1 MKEAVMRL
9 GPWRVERALGRD
21 LSGTYHTAVHDDGAR
36 ATLFRPSGE
45 LLAARGEPLAR
56 LLGLHRDAPHRGLLW
71 FHGLDHDGDE
81 PFLLADPVDDALM
94 SLHRGERPGPGQTRA
109 VGAALAAALLAIH
122 DRGLV
127 HGGLELDNV
136 LWSPD
141 HAPRILGAGA
151 AGIGGATGIVGT
163 AGDVVGLG
171 RLLCALVA
179 SWPPRGT
186 TAAWRADELRTV
198 ELARLIADP
207 GAVVSMR
214 KAHALLAGEP
224 AARSAVVPGD
234 LAGPAIADDPTAPPP
249 GAACGEREAV
259 DPTAA
264 AARTA
269 DYGADTDAA
278 CAGAPQPADA
288 APGPARLGR
297 YRILTR
303 LGCGGMGEVF
313 LAEDPALRRGVAIK
327 RIRPGLQR
335 DRMFRARLRREAQLA
350 ARLGHRAIVQVF
362 DLLSE
367 NDVDHVVMEYVP
379 GPSLHTLLAG
389 RPMPV
394 AEAVRIAAELA
405 DGLAYAH
412 RQGIVHRDLK
422 LENVLIST
430 DGQPKIA
437 DFGIARRTVSA
448 ADGAVH
454 ETLTR
459 DGFLLGTSRAM
470 SPEQIQCQ
478 DVDARSDLFSL
489 GVLLYELVTGA
500 SPFAAHNEPMT
511 MLRVLNDR
519 QVPARERMPEVP
531 AALSEL
537 IDHLLE
543 KDPAQRPTDARA
555 VADWLRRALE
565 RSERGGGDPAGFA
578 GEAGGEAPRG
588 IDRSEGGAFEPLPA
602 ARPALALLPA
612 LAMPVAGAAAATGS
626 NEHRRAGRRFLS
638 TRIQAP
644 FVLAEIR
651 ALRSSIFKRCREIQ
665 TALAI
670 ADKVEHSYDLHNAD
684 LFLPIDDTWCA
695 ILEPFEQT
703 VVTGTLRRI
712 GYEIFPQYV
721 SILGIPAPEVNTAMD
736 LRSPTDLIRV
746 ICDAYSK
753 CVVGDDAGTLR
764 PRIEGT
770 RATVTD
776 DTIMP
781 CQLQMGVFLGAGQL
795 TGLFRDS
802 ALTEQ
807 RCRSRG
813 DDVCVY
819 EFAF

>member
-9 GPWRVERALGRD
+9 GAWRVERVLGRD
-21 LSGTYHTAVHDDGAR
+21 LSGTYHAAVRDGGAR

-56 LLGLHRDAPHRGLLW
+56 LLALHRGAAQRGLIW
-71 FHGLDHDGDE
+71 FRELEHDGDD
-81 PFLLADPVDDALM
+81 PFLLADPVDHALA
-94 SLHRGERPGPGQTRA
+94 SLHRGQRPDPGQTRE

-127 HGGLELDNV
+127 HGGLELDNA
-136 LWSPD
+136 LWSPGW
-141 HAPRILGAGA
+141 APQILGAGA
-151 AGIGGATGIVGT
+151 AWLGGAAGIAGP

-179 SWPPRGT
+179 SWPPRGA
-186 TAAWRADELRTV
+186 TATWSADELRTI
-198 ELARLIADP
+198 ELARLIAEP
-207 GAVVSMR
+207 GADLSMR

-224 AARSAVVPGD
+224 VRSAAIRGEA
-234 LAGPAIADDPTAPPP
+234 AGPASAGDPQPPAATCPACTAEPATLAYGPDTEACCAGP
-249 GAACGEREAV
+249 VRLIDPAPEAATGAA
-259 DPTAA
+259 
-264 AARTA
+264 
-269 DYGADTDAA
+269 
-278 CAGAPQPADA
+278 Q
-288 APGPARLGR
+288 LGR

-313 LAEDPALRRGVAIK
+313 LADDPALRRGVAIK

-335 DRMFRARLRREAQLA
+335 DPMFRARLRREAQLA
-350 ARLGHRAIVQVF
+350 ARLSHRAIVQVF

-367 NDVDHVVMEYVP
+367 NDIDHVVMEYVP

-389 RPMPV
+389 RPMAI
-394 AEAVRIAAELA
+394 AEAVRIAAELT

-437 DFGIARRTVSA
+437 DFGIARRTRA
-448 ADGAVH
+448 IADEGAH

-459 DGFLLGTSRAM
+459 DGYLLGTSRAM
-470 SPEQIQCQ
+470 SPEQIQSH

-489 GVLLYELVTGA
+489 GVLLYELVTGDT
-500 SPFAAHNEPMT
+500 PFAARNEAMT

-519 QVPARERMPEVP
+519 PAPARERAPEVP

-543 KDPAQRPTDARA
+543 KDPAQRPGDARA
-555 VADWLRRALE
+555 VASRLRRVLE
-565 RSERGGGDPAGFA
+565 ASPASEPRG
-578 GEAGGEAPRG
+578 APRP
-588 IDRSEGGAFEPLPA
+588 APPAQTPTMPL
-602 ARPALALLPA
+602 
-612 LAMPVAGAAAATGS
+612 GAAAAGS
-626 NEHRRAGRRFLS
+626 NEYGRSPRRS
-638 TRIQAP
+638 PTTRIQAP

-651 ALRSSIFKRCREIQ
+651 ALRSSIFKRSREVQ
-665 TALAI
+665 SALAI
-670 ADKVEHSYDLHNAD
+670 AEKVEHSYDLHDAE
-684 LFLPIDDTWCA
+684 LFLPLDDTWCA
-695 ILEPFEQT
+695 ILEPFELT

-721 SILGIPAPEVNTAMD
+721 SILGIPAPEVNTAME
-736 LRSPTDLIRV
+736 LRGPTDLIRV
-746 ICDAYSK
+746 ICAAYNK
-753 CVVGDDAGTLR
+753 CVVGDEAGTLTPGMDGAR
-764 PRIEGT
+764 P
-770 RATVTD
+770 TVTD
-776 DTIMP
+776 TTLMP

-802 ALTEQ
+802 ALTET

-813 DDVCVY
+813 DSACVY

>member
-1 MKEAVMRL
+1 MQLMKEAVMRL
-9 GPWRVERALGRD
+9 GAWRIERTLGRD
-21 LSGTYHTAVHDDGAR
+21 LSGTYHAGVRDDGAR

-56 LLGLHRDAPHRGLLW
+56 LLALHRGAAHGGLIW
-71 FHGLDHDGDE
+71 FRELGHGGDE
-81 PFLLADPVDDALM
+81 PFLLADAVDDALV
-94 SLHRGERPGPGQTRA
+94 SLHRGRRPDPGQTRA

-127 HGGLELDNV
+127 HGGLELDNT
-136 LWSPD
+136 LWSPGC
-141 HAPRILGAGA
+141 APQILGAGA
-151 AGIGGATGIVGT
+151 AGLGGAAGIAGP

-179 SWPPRGT
+179 SWPPRGA
-186 TAAWRADELRTV
+186 TAAWCADELRTI
-198 ELARLIADP
+198 ELARLIAEP
-207 GAVVSMR
+207 GADLSMR

-224 AARSAVVPGD
+224 ARSAAVPEDGSRPA
-234 LAGPAIADDPTAPPP
+234 LAGDPPPAAACRACAAADPTAELGTAPY
-249 GAACGEREAV
+249 GE
-259 DPTAA
+259 
-264 AARTA
+264 
-269 DYGADTDAA
+269 DTDAC
-278 CAGAPQPADA
+278 CAVAARLAEA
-288 APGPARLGR
+288 APDDAGVARLGR

-335 DRMFRARLRREAQLA
+335 DPMFRARLRREAQLA
-350 ARLGHRAIVQVF
+350 ARLSHRAIVQVF
-362 DLLSE
+362 DLL
-367 NDVDHVVMEYVP
+367 NDNDIDHVVMEYVP

-389 RPMPV
+389 RPMPI
-394 AEAVRIAAELA
+394 AEAVRIAAELT

-437 DFGIARRTVSA
+437 DFGIARRTVPA
-448 ADGAVH
+448 GDGTAH

-470 SPEQIQCQ
+470 SPEQIQSH

-489 GVLLYELVTGA
+489 GVLLYELVTGET
-500 SPFAAHNEPMT
+500 PFAARNEAMT

-519 QVPARERMPEVP
+519 PAPARDHAPEVP

-543 KDPAQRPTDARA
+543 KDPARRPSDARA
-555 VADWLRRALE
+555 VGHRLRRVVDPTPVVDSLDLPGPASSPLDSLE
-565 RSERGGGDPAGFA
+565 RTPVSEPPRAPHPA
-578 GEAGGEAPRG
+578 PP
-588 IDRSEGGAFEPLPA
+588 PLPP
-602 ARPALALLPA
+602 PALPFGA
-612 LAMPVAGAAAATGS
+612 VAAGS
-626 NEHRRAGRRFLS
+626 SEHGRS
-638 TRIQAP
+638 SIRIQAP

-651 ALRSSIFKRCREIQ
+651 ALRSSIFKRSREVQ
-665 TALAI
+665 SALAI
-670 ADKVEHSYDLHNAD
+670 ADKVEHSYDLHNAE
-684 LFLPIDDTWCA
+684 LFLPLDDTWCA
-695 ILEPFEQT
+695 ILEPFELT

-721 SILGIPAPEVNTAMD
+721 SILGIPAPEVKSAMD

-746 ICDAYSK
+746 ICAAYST
-753 CVVGDDAGTLR
+753 CVVGGEAGALTAGLESRR
-764 PRIEGT
+764 P
-770 RATVTD
+770 TVTD
-776 DTIMP
+776 TSCMP
-781 CQLQMGVFLGAGQL
+781 CQLQMGVFLGAGQM
-795 TGLFRDS
+795 TGLFGDN
-802 ALTEQ
+802 ALSET

-813 DDVCVY
+813 DSVCVY

>member
-1 MKEAVMRL
+1 MRL
-9 GPWRVERALGRD
+9 GAWRVERVLGRD
-21 LSGTYHTAVHDDGAR
+21 PSGTYHAGVRDDGAR

-45 LLAARGEPLAR
+45 LLAARGEPLTR
-56 LLGLHRDAPHRGLLW
+56 LLALHRGAAQRGLIW
-71 FHGLDHDGDE
+71 FRELEHDGDD
-81 PFLLADPVDDALM
+81 PFLLGDPVDDALV
-94 SLHRGERPGPGQTRA
+94 SLHRGQRPDPGQTRE

-127 HGGLELDNV
+127 HGGLELDNA
-136 LWSPD
+136 LWSPGC
-141 HAPRILGAGA
+141 APQILGAGA
-151 AGIGGATGIVGT
+151 AWLGGAAGIAGP

-179 SWPPRGT
+179 SWSPRGG
-186 TAAWRADELRTV
+186 TAAWSADELRTI

-207 GAVVSMR
+207 GADLSMR
-214 KAHALLAGEP
+214 RAHALLADEP
-224 AARSAVVPGD
+224 ARSATIRGD
-234 LAGPAIADDPTAPPP
+234 GAGPASAGDPQPPVATCPAACTTAALPEPATQPYSIDTDACYP
-249 GAACGEREAV
+249 GAARLVDAV
-259 DPTAA
+259 PE
-264 AARTA
+264 
-269 DYGADTDAA
+269 
-278 CAGAPQPADA
+278 A
-288 APGPARLGR
+288 APGAARLGR

-313 LAEDPALRRGVAIK
+313 LADDPALRRGVAIK

-335 DRMFRARLRREAQLA
+335 DPMFRARLRREAQLA
-350 ARLGHRAIVQVF
+350 ARLSHRAIVQVF

-367 NDVDHVVMEYVP
+367 NDIDHVVMEYVP

-389 RPMPV
+389 RAMPI
-394 AEAVRIAAELA
+394 AEAVRIAAELTE
-405 DGLAYAH
+405 GLAYAH
-412 RQGIVHRDLK
+412 RQGVVHRDLK

-437 DFGIARRTVSA
+437 DFGIARRTPTI
-448 ADGAVH
+448 ADGATH

-470 SPEQIQCQ
+470 SPEQIQSH

-489 GVLLYELVTGA
+489 GVLLYELVTGET
-500 SPFAAHNEPMT
+500 PFAARNEAMT

-519 QVPARERMPEVP
+519 PAPARERAPEVP

-543 KDPAQRPTDARA
+543 KDPGQRPGDARA
-555 VADWLRRALE
+555 VAGRLRRVLDASPA
-565 RSERGGGDPAGFA
+565 SEPRDAPRPAPPAG
-578 GEAGGEAPRG
+578 P
-588 IDRSEGGAFEPLPA
+588 P
-602 ARPALALLPA
+602 
-612 LAMPVAGAAAATGS
+612 AMPFGSAAAGS
-626 NEHRRAGRRFLS
+626 NEHGRVRRSLT

-651 ALRSSIFKRCREIQ
+651 ALRSSIFKRSREVQ
-665 TALAI
+665 SALAI
-670 ADKVEHSYDLHNAD
+670 ADKVEHSYDLHDAE
-684 LFLPIDDTWCA
+684 LFLPLDDTWCA
-695 ILEPFEQT
+695 ILEPFELA

-721 SILGIPAPEVNTAMD
+721 SILGIPAPEVTTAME
-736 LRSPTDLIRV
+736 LRGPADLIRV
-746 ICDAYSK
+746 ICAAYNK
-753 CVVGDDAGTLR
+753 CVVGDEAGTLT
-764 PRIEGT
+764 PRMDGA
-770 RATVTD
+770 RSTVTD
-776 DTIMP
+776 TTIMP

-802 ALTEQ
+802 ALTET

-813 DDVCVY
+813 DTACVY

>member
-1 MKEAVMRL
+1 
-9 GPWRVERALGRD
+9 
-21 LSGTYHTAVHDDGAR
+21 
-36 ATLFRPSGE
+36 
-45 LLAARGEPLAR
+45 
-56 LLGLHRDAPHRGLLW
+56 
-71 FHGLDHDGDE
+71 
-81 PFLLADPVDDALM
+81 
-94 SLHRGERPGPGQTRA
+94 
-109 VGAALAAALLAIH
+109 
-122 DRGLV
+122 
-127 HGGLELDNV
+127 
-136 LWSPD
+136 
-141 HAPRILGAGA
+141 
-151 AGIGGATGIVGT
+151 
-163 AGDVVGLG
+163 
-171 RLLCALVA
+171 
-179 SWPPRGT
+179 
-186 TAAWRADELRTV
+186 
-198 ELARLIADP
+198 
-207 GAVVSMR
+207 
-214 KAHALLAGEP
+214 
-224 AARSAVVPGD
+224 
-234 LAGPAIADDPTAPPP
+234 
-249 GAACGEREAV
+249 
-259 DPTAA
+259 
-264 AARTA
+264 
-269 DYGADTDAA
+269 
-278 CAGAPQPADA
+278 
-288 APGPARLGR
+288 
-297 YRILTR
+297 
-303 LGCGGMGEVF
+303 MGEVF
-313 LAEDPALRRGVAIK
+313 LGDDPALRRGVAIK
-327 RIRPGLQR
+327 RIRPALQR

-350 ARLGHRAIVQVF
+350 ARLSHRAIVQVF

-367 NDVDHVVMEYVP
+367 HDVDHLVMEYVP

-412 RQGIVHRDLK
+412 RRGVVHRDLK

-437 DFGIARRTVSA
+437 DFGIARRTPGA
-448 ADGAVH
+448 GDGAVH
-454 ETLTR
+454 DTLTR

-470 SPEQIQCQ
+470 SPEQIQCH

-500 SPFAAHNEPMT
+500 SPFAARNEAMT

-519 QVPARERMPEVP
+519 PLPVRERAPEVP

-543 KDPAQRPTDARA
+543 KDPAQRPSDARA
-555 VADWLRRALE
+555 VADRLRRLLE
-565 RSERGGGDPAGFA
+565 QSAGGAGAEGPRGQSETGGGDPAGSPPA
-578 GEAGGEAPRG
+578 SEPRLAVRPAP
-588 IDRSEGGAFEPLPA
+588 APLPT
-602 ARPALALLPA
+602 
-612 LAMPVAGAAAATGS
+612 LAMPVASAAAATGS
-626 NEHRRAGRRFLS
+626 GEHHRSGRRSLS

-665 TALAI
+665 SALAI
-670 ADKVEHSYDLHNAD
+670 ADKVEHSYDLQRAD
-684 LFLPIDDTWCA
+684 LFLPIDDTWFA
-695 ILEPFEQT
+695 ILEPFEMT

-721 SILGIPAPEVNTAMD
+721 SILGIPEPEVTTAMD

-776 DTIMP
+776 DTIIP

-813 DDVCVY
+813 DSACVY